1 MTVPLPPVPG
11 RVLQVAG
18 LKPDLAR
25 TLAEDHAAP
34 VLPAGAARPLEEPL
48 ASYGGSAE
56 VLVTSGRLGLH
67 PTVLDALPALR
78 AVVSFGVGYDTI
90 DVAAATARGVVVSN
104 TPDVLTD
111 CVADTAVGLALDAM
125 RRLSAADRWVRA
137 GGWDAGRD
145 YPLARR
151 LSGARVGILGLGRIG
166 RAVAQRLEAFGC
178 RISYHNRRE
187 VVGTPYVYAA
197 TPLALASSVD
207 LLVVAAA
214 GGTAAAPLVGRAEL
228 EALGPDGFLVNV
240 GRGSV
245 VDEAALVELLTDGGL
260 GGAGL
265 DVFAAEPHVP
275 EALRTLDNVVL
286 LPHLAS
292 GTVETRADMTR
303 LVLANVGAWLAEQ
316 RLLTPVAESA
326 PLLTP

>member
-1 MTVPLPPVPG
+1 MSAAAG
-11 RVLQVAG
+11 RVLQTAG

-25 TLAEDHAAP
+25 TLSTEFAAP
-34 VLPAGAARPLEEPL
+34 VLPAGPVDPHAEPL
-48 ASYGGSAE
+48 ASYGATAE
-56 VLVTSGRLGLH
+56 VVVTSGRLGLH
-67 PTVLDALPALR
+67 PSALEALPALR
-78 AVVSFGVGYDTI
+78 AVVSFGVGHDTI
-90 DVAAATARGVVVSN
+90 DVAAAAARGVVVST

-137 GGWDAGRD
+137 GGWDSGRD
-145 YPLARR
+145 FPLARR

-166 RAVAQRLEAFGC
+166 RAVAVRLEAFGC
-178 RISYHNRRE
+178 SVSYHNRRP
-187 VVGTPYVYAA
+187 VPGVPYAYAA
-197 TPLALASSVD
+197 SPLALASSVD

-214 GGTAAAPLVGRAEL
+214 GGTATAPLVGRAEL

-245 VDEAALVELLTDGGL
+245 VDETALVDLLRSGGL

-265 DVFAAEPHVP
+265 DVYAAEPHVP
-275 EALRTLDNVVL
+275 EALRTLDEVVL

-292 GTVETRADMTR
+292 GTVETRADMAR
-303 LVLANVGAWLAEQ
+303 LVLENLRTWLAEG
-316 RLLTPVAESA
+316 RLVTPVA
-326 PLLTP
+326 PPVIPPVPTP